1 MRVDGERLESRR
13 SPQWVSHLANDKAK
27 NGETMHTI
35 EWHGRATL
43 FVRVLSDGC
52 KATGSAFTTA

>member
-35 EWHGRATL
+35 EWHGRASYECCPMG
-43 FVRVLSDGC
+43 VRQLG
-52 KATGSAFTTA
+52 AHLLQHEN